1 MGNYI
6 LKIFLVSEISFSKD
20 YLNCYQINTVT
31 TEVFIFGLARLT
43 QISNPSTDSET
54 LSKVRRD
61 SKFLQETKQ
70 KHKYFADSE
79 KEVTLQLRSP

>member
-1 MGNYI
+1 MNGT
-6 LKIFLVSEISFSKD
+6 FSKD

-31 TEVFIFGLARLT
+31 TDFFGLARLA

-54 LSKVRRD
+54 SSKVRKD

-70 KHKYFADSE
+70 KHKFFADGE

>member
-31 TEVFIFGLARLT
+31 TEFFFGLPRLT

-54 LSKVRRD
+54 SSKVRRD

-70 KHKYFADSE
+70 KHKFFADGE